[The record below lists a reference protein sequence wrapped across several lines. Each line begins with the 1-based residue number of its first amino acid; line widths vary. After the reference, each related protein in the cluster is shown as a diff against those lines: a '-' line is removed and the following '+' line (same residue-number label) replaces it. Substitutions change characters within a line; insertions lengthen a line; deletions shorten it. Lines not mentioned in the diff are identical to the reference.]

1 MTRSEVSEELIKR
14 GYKRD
19 EYPGIWKTPDG
30 KELVV
35 WFIAT
40 KREGLSFDSKT
51 WGPAITQ
58 SKREWQ
64 EKKRLQKLKL
74 KN

>member
-1 MTRSEVSEELIKR
+1 MVKLMTRCEVTSELLKR
-14 GYKRD
+14 GYTRD

-40 KREGLSFDSKT
+40 KREGLQFDSKT
-51 WGPAITQ
+51 WGPKITACKERWKNR
-58 SKREWQ
+58 KRG
-64 EKKRLQKLKL
+64 
-74 KN
+74 